1 MKTVLEQYLDNM
13 IGNVYFN
20 KNIEQVSII
29 CGYDTKKTSL
39 GYDIVFYYKKGLEGQ
54 EIQDFKDAWG
64 WFCEINTIHKLSNLT
79 MSKFGLYVNKIMDL
93 ELLKHDSKFMDPGLI
108 ELTPSCLHPKK
119 YVNRATLKAF
129 WVCPDCKAD
138 LGDA

>member
-1 MKTVLEQYLDNM
+1 VKTALEEYLDGT
-13 IGNVYFN
+13 IGDVYFN

-29 CGYDTKKTSL
+29 CGYDTRKTSL

-54 EIQDFKDAWG
+54 DIRDFKDVWG
-64 WFCEINTIHKLSNLT
+64 GFCEINTIHKLANMK
-79 MSKFGLYVNKIMDL
+79 MSKFGLYVNKITDL
-93 ELLKHDSKFMDPGLI
+93 VLLEHDHKFMDDGLI
-108 ELTPSCLHPKK
+108 ELAPSCSHPKK